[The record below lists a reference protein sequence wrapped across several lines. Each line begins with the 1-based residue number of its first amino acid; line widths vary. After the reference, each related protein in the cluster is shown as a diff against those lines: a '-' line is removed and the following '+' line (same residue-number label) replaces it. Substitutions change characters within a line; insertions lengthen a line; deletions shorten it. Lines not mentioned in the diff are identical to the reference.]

1 MKNSYS
7 NDVIIFVL
15 KNLIKYSHSKLIADE
30 SFVEYTGL
38 NSAHALANYIKK
50 HKITMQDV
58 YRYGI
63 DNGFIRYEIS
73 FVDWLEM
80 TGRKGVATTYK
91 KKGYNSATDVYN
103 RILPETDLEQNPEL
117 LEVQCI
123 KNIATKFDIII
134 TDSTDIKIVNLLV
147 LDLLGGDLSELMK
160 LISKEKTKILKE
172 VKRKKL
178 EQSKFK

>member
-1 MKNSYS
+1 MKNSHS
-7 NDVIIFVL
+7 NDIKNFIL
-15 KNLIKYSHSKLIADE
+15 KNLINYSHSKLIADE

-50 HKITMQDV
+50 HRITMQDV